1 MYIRPKK
8 TRLFFS
14 ILSRILS
21 WGRGGFE
28 NWTAC
33 FHMIYSKAEIAD
45 LQNNCKPE
53 GHVTFGKY

>member
-1 MYIRPKK
+1 M
-8 TRLFFS
+8 
-14 ILSRILS
+14 S
-21 WGRGGFE
+21 WGGEGGGFE